1 MKRFF
6 LTFLIAI
13 IAVTTFA
20 AKDYYSARVYFN
32 SGSVKRGLATFVENG
47 PNDFILFKENEE
59 SEAEKIGSNSIVKII
74 YTFDKKDYEYAFLK
88 VYKGWKQA
96 EITGPIWLEVV
107 KKGPATLYLTSTV
120 LSSPREI
127 SVSTG
132 LVTGGGSATFHDY
145 YIMRKG
151 EPAAKLIA
159 TISSLNNNQTFK
171 AKAPLYFSDY
181 PELAKK
187 IEDKTYTWKNLE
199 EVVDI
204 YNEWAAKH

>member
-6 LTFLIAI
+6 LSFLIASMT
-13 IAVTTFA
+13 VTTFA
-20 AKDYYSARVYFN
+20 SNDYYSARVYFN
-32 SGSVKRGLATFVENG
+32 SGSVKSGLATFVENG
-47 PNDFILFKENEE
+47 PNDYILFKEHEE
-59 SEAEKIGSNSIVKII
+59 SEAEKIESNSIVKII

-88 VYKGWKQA
+88 VYKGWKQV
-96 EITGPIWLEVV
+96 EIIGPIWLEIV
-107 KKGPATLYLTSTV
+107 KKGTATLYVTSTV
-120 LSSPREI
+120 LSSPGKM
-127 SVSTG
+127 SSTG
-132 LVTGGGSATFHDY
+132 AVSGGGSATFHDY
-145 YIMRKG
+145 YILRDG